1 MDGSDLVYLLGNFL
15 GAAIPGAIL
24 LAILYGI
31 FVLIRRGY
39 RSALSNLTKDNA
51 EVNGKKRLTYEQKKS
66 FLDIVKLLVGAQ
78 LVGLLFYITPVINEN
93 IKIIASLLITIGSFA
108 GTFFIKEKRGY
119 NGFCRTLI
127 FIGQEFFGMTMFLMM
142 VNKGM
147 GYSINAIFAIWTVFN
162 FYISKQFGKI
172 ENKIFFWLT
181 FIILTFSMIGAYSN
195 VAQLHILV
203 IGICIVL
210 LAIHFFGNNSKISTK
225 LLTNVFLTI
234 LLGILMGTMS
244 NSSASKELING
255 SIAIYMITI
264 VVTLVVTGRF
274 NPKALFVYLPYVVSL
289 FISNLEIGFIDMLS
303 VFNILFVIELLS
315 DKSIYRKILCA
326 LGLIFVVIPV
336 VSNTSIDQLLALIIY
351 SSAVIISFTYLFAPA
366 RPDNLKEGEEENE
379 E

>member
-1 MDGSDLVYLLGNFL
+1 
-15 GAAIPGAIL
+15 
-24 LAILYGI
+24 
-31 FVLIRRGY
+31 
-39 RSALSNLTKDNA
+39 
-51 EVNGKKRLTYEQKKS
+51 
-66 FLDIVKLLVGAQ
+66 
-78 LVGLLFYITPVINEN
+78 
-93 IKIIASLLITIGSFA
+93 
-108 GTFFIKEKRGY
+108 
-119 NGFCRTLI
+119 
-127 FIGQEFFGMTMFLMM
+127 
-142 VNKGM
+142 
-147 GYSINAIFAIWTVFN
+147 
-162 FYISKQFGKI
+162 
-172 ENKIFFWLT
+172 
-181 FIILTFSMIGAYSN
+181 
-195 VAQLHILV
+195 
-203 IGICIVL
+203 
-210 LAIHFFGNNSKISTK
+210 
-225 LLTNVFLTI
+225 
-234 LLGILMGTMS
+234 MGTMS